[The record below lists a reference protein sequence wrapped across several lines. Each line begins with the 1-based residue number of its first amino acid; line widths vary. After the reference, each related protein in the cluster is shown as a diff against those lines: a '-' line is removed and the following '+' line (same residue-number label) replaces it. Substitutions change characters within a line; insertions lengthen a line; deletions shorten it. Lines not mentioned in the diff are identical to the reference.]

1 MANLHGAVKKAWHQP
16 DGWQTGTMDEEEGV
30 HTTATVTVGE
40 RWPLSVLCRRAGQG
54 TCRPADQRRG

>member
-30 HTTATVTVGE
+30 HTTATVTVGGK
-40 RWPLSVLCRRAGQG
+40 AGLV
-54 TCRPADQRRG
+54 QRRVPVCVRHAQPTWLAV